1 MRQRRSIF
9 RRHGRGPVQ
18 QVSEL
23 IHARRRYSLRVS
35 EDCTVAEQRR
45 GVWSWADVA
54 RSMAILV
61 VVALFLAGFAAIKR
75 GDQDPV
81 REITYDRELAGARE
95 RAAYAVF
102 APVGLSEEWRATSVR
117 LTDEGDG
124 KTLWHM
130 GWLSPDGTYVGLEQT
145 DDGRDDL
152 LDQLF
157 VDTRPDGTSLISGQP
172 WERVREVG
180 DDDADYALVRTD
192 NGVTTVVLGRGGY
205 AELEAFAEK
214 LQTG

>member
-1 MRQRRSIF
+1 
-9 RRHGRGPVQ
+9 
-18 QVSEL
+18 VSAADEF
-23 IHARRRYSLRVS
+23 VS
-35 EDCTVAEQRR
+35 EDRDVAEQRR
-45 GVWSWADVA
+45 AAWTWVDVI

-61 VVALFLAGFAAIKR
+61 VLALVLAGFAALKR
-75 GDQDPV
+75 GEHDPV
-81 REITYDRELAGARE
+81 REITYERELEGARLK
-95 RAAYAVF
+95 AGYAVL
-102 APVGLSEEWRATSVR
+102 APVGLDDGWRATSVR

-130 GWLSPDGTYVGLEQT
+130 GWLSPDETYVGLEQT

-157 VDTRPDGTSLISGQP
+157 HDTRPDGTSRIGGQH
-172 WERVREVG
+172 WERLREVG
-180 DDDADYALVRTD
+180 DDPADYALVRTD

-205 AELEAFAEK
+205 AQLEAFAQT

>member
-1 MRQRRSIF
+1 
-9 RRHGRGPVQ
+9 
-18 QVSEL
+18 
-23 IHARRRYSLRVS
+23 
-35 EDCTVAEQRR
+35 
-45 GVWSWADVA
+45 
-54 RSMAILV
+54 MAILV
-61 VVALFLAGFAAIKR
+61 VVALFLAGLAAIKR

-81 REITYDRELAGARE
+81 GEVTYDRELAGARE
-95 RAAYAVF
+95 KAAYGVL
-102 APVGLSEEWRATSVR
+102 APEGLGEGWRATSVR

-130 GWLSPDGTYVGLEQT
+130 GWLSPDDTYVGLEQT

-157 VDTRPDGTSLISGQP
+157 VDTRPDGTSVIGDQR
-172 WERVREVG
+172 WERLREVG

-205 AELEAFAEK
+205 PELEAFAK
-214 LQTG
+214 TLQTG